1 MKFEAVRI
9 HFLSE
14 VFGETRVRSK
24 EQGIRNLWT
33 ARKMWQVKEQR
44 ENGKACY
51 AG

>member
-14 VFGETRVRSK
+14 VFGETRFRSK
-24 EQGIRNLWT
+24 EQGNLWT